1 MVLTLPVYSLRYGPN
16 VACLLS
22 SFSITTLRS
31 QLTTLSHTVK
41 NCSKWS
47 FFFDCRWW
55 HYWSLFPVKS
65 PETILSIGDNL
76 LANRPKYRSEIFSPI
91 SGIFQQFC
99 VKIWPGP
106 GNSDGGKKNVRHSFC
121 WICSQDA
128 QKSYQ
133 KPWQIFSTVCYS
145 PVPKFNLIRSPS
157 SAMCEYWHVYNNYL
171 CKYYSSCKT
180 TLPGLGLLLPL
191 PGHGSYL

>member
-1 MVLTLPVYSLRYGPN
+1 MVLTFPVYSLRYGPN

-106 GNSDGGKKNVRHSFC
+106 GNSDGGKKTFGILSVES
-121 WICSQDA
+121 
-128 QKSYQ
+128 
-133 KPWQIFSTVCYS
+133 
-145 PVPKFNLIRSPS
+145 VPKMRKRVTRSLDRLSSQCAILPFLSLI
-157 SAMCEYWHVYNNYL
+157 
-171 CKYYSSCKT
+171 
-180 TLPGLGLLLPL
+180 
-191 PGHGSYL
+191 